1 MDQHQPA
8 ARLLHRY
15 TGVKT
20 GSGLEAGYC
29 LAFSAI
35 RSGKTVYG
43 VILAPT
49 NATTRK
55 VGRGEAAQ
63 LRLRQARLTGVAAP
77 LAEPVVFRTTLPV
90 RCEIRLSDRRQAP
103 RLGPIDV

>member
-1 MDQHQPA
+1 MP
-8 ARLLHRY
+8 RLLRHPQRQD
-15 TGVKT
+15 
-20 GSGLEAGYC
+20 GL
-29 LAFSAI
+29 
-35 RSGKTVYG
+35 RRHP
-43 VILAPT
+43 PT

-77 LAEPVVFRTTLPV
+77 LAGPVVFRTTLLV
-90 RCEIRLSDRRQAP
+90 RREIRLSARRQAP